1 MLPKDFKEWAEEN
14 AWSIALEAAELEK
27 RGVPYIEAV
36 FLVMAEKW
44 LIKKLGEVS
53 LCMLCAAA
61 DLMRDLYVSGRTS
74 QL

>member
-14 AWSIALEAAELEK
+14 AWSMALEAAELEK

-36 FLVMAEKW
+36 FLTIAEKW

-53 LCMLCAAA
+53 LCMLCVAV
-61 DLMRDLYVSGRTS
+61 DLIKDLYRNGKVV
-74 QL
+74 